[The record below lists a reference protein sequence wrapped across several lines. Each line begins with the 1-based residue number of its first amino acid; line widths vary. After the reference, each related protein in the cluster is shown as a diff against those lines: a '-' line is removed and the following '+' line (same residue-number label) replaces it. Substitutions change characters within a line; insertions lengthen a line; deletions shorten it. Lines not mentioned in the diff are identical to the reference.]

1 MATLVML
8 YSITESKIYERK
20 INNSK
25 TEIDKL
31 AIVVEYFNTL
41 LVNWQNEQ
49 LENQCVQNI
58 WLTAL
63 SQVGQLIKFPFAN
76 ARDSK
81 DAVSIPRLGRSPG
94 GGNGNPLQYSYLGN
108 TVGRGVWHSTVH
120 GAIKSRMWLN
130 VCTHILW
137 FELN

>member
-58 WLTAL
+58 
-63 SQVGQLIKFPFAN
+63 
-76 ARDSK
+76 
-81 DAVSIPRLGRSPG
+81 
-94 GGNGNPLQYSYLGN
+94 
-108 TVGRGVWHSTVH
+108 
-120 GAIKSRMWLN
+120 
-130 VCTHILW
+130 
-137 FELN
+137 